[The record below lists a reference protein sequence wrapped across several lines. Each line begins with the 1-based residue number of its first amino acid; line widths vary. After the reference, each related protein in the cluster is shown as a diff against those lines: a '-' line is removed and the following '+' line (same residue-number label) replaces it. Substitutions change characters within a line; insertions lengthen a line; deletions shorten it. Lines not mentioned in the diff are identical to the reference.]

1 MIAEAHGH
9 RQYGILAK
17 CNMQINSREDV
28 MSKYR
33 NTQVLT
39 SVKLSKAGC
48 YTLKINGRNSGGMT
62 NKWNMVEVRKGEEV
76 SLLKCVLWFGA
87 AVRAGG

>member
-1 MIAEAHGH
+1 MRVERRGLKITRPQLDPLMIAEAHGH
-9 RQYGILAK
+9 RQYRILAK

-39 SVKLSKAGC
+39 SVKLVKQ
-48 YTLKINGRNSGGMT
+48 
-62 NKWNMVEVRKGEEV
+62 
-76 SLLKCVLWFGA
+76 GA
-87 AVRAGG
+87 IL